1 MRLENRRAVEKGLG
15 PLVEE
20 LSVSPHV
27 VSKIAE
33 GPIDEAWLKVLA
45 EVDKRGEAYK
55 KVTNGG
61 QGQSRAAADLGPLL
75 EKLTLKVG
83 GSLHNS
89 GMRVLT
95 VRTGY

>member
-1 MRLENRRAVEKGLG
+1 M
-15 PLVEE
+15 VEE

-45 EVDKRGEAYK
+45 EVDKRNEAYK
-55 KVTNGG
+55 KATKSG

-75 EKLTLKVG
+75 EKLTLKVRDIARKTSRIR
-83 GSLHNS
+83 SLTMETDH
-89 GMRVLT
+89 
-95 VRTGY
+95 